1 MKNERG
7 CARPV
12 ELKRLAVA
20 SAVAVSLG
28 IVLSAQAQTFYEW
41 SGAVTPTPTP
51 SGAILSL
58 GVPLVVG
65 DGGVL
70 DGVGS
75 FSALAGAQLTATQLA
90 IGSDGN
96 GNGTATLSGS
106 GTLGT
111 LNASVG
117 TRLDVGG
124 WGTGKLEVLAGAK
137 LDAASAPCP
146 DNTCTSFVGNA
157 AGSNATMNV
166 FGAGSE
172 VSTRGFVVGQSSVF
186 TNPPSSFVFGTQ
198 GGTTTA
204 TVNVSTG
211 GTLRN
216 QGGTVGSN
224 NASPDGNTLVRAN
237 GTVNVSG
244 PGSQW
249 VVTPIDGG
257 TGPAFLTIGVNAGG
271 TGTVNVSN
279 GGSLRI
285 DGTGGVGPNDGIN
298 IGGNGGTGIVEVTG
312 LNSRIDLIGVNP
324 VLNVGRANSASGAV
338 GNGSFSAMA
347 GANVTALYVRVGR
360 SGAIG
365 SMTIDGA
372 TVTQS
377 GVGVPNNNPD
387 GSPANDGSAANAH
400 IGRDGGTGT
409 VNVRNGGQWLIN
421 DGGLASTVAGPA
433 LHIGR
438 GAGSTGTLNISG
450 AGSVV
455 EIKASSVTPGAGENR
470 NPFLAVGL
478 DNGANGTQ
486 GFLNI
491 DMGGKLLITG
501 NATSTPTNPRG
512 TSLFVG
518 GFTGGVGRGTVTVD
532 GLGSEIL
539 MSGFDA
545 SLNVGR
551 LDGSTGVL
559 NVQNKA
565 LVTTTSMGIG
575 VGSTGAV
582 LGPNKSRGT
591 VNIDD
596 AKILLTG
603 ARTDGSNVG
612 AGITVGRGVNGIG
625 ALNLSNGGQ
634 LQINSTAANGGM
646 SIGGDGF
653 LGGGQGTV
661 TMSGGSSI
669 VSTGQTSGINVG
681 WSGIGLIDMSGGSF
695 INLAAG
701 GMDLAGVPNAG
712 QSLGNGTMSLASGS
726 RATANAFN
734 IGGNSD
740 TVGAVGGTAL
750 VTVSGL
756 GSELKADGANG
767 FIGVGRNG
775 TGTLNVTDSGK
786 VSAIVLSVGRSGGTG
801 TLNATNATIQ
811 LAGQQTTGALAG
823 PALIIGQGGGTG
835 TMNMLD
841 STMSIQNALT
851 SGSNGASIN
860 VGGTVLLPGGTGT
873 LNMTNSQA
881 SVGTAT
887 AAATAATV
895 HIGRN
900 GTGNATLDNS
910 TITVSDGTADKGSV
924 FIGREAGSTG
934 TLTLNN
940 ASAVNAGFVGIG
952 VSAAGTGNAPA
963 GPGGTGS
970 LLVNSGVVNAGRVE
984 VGALGSVSV
993 GASGTLNVSSLGSAG
1008 VASPL
1013 SSSVYVAQQAG
1024 STGTLVV
1031 GSATTPGA
1039 VLNADFVGI
1048 GVNAKAVNGVQS
1060 NGGAGTLVLNNS
1072 TINTKHFELGAGS
1085 LLTGNEG
1092 VIEAGTDGPVII
1104 GGTIAPGN
1112 SPGRIRIRCD
1122 VTMLLGSQ
1130 LILEIDNTGATLE
1143 IDRLII
1149 GEDSTFDL
1157 TDLQIVF
1164 AFVGNTDPT
1173 KVNLD
1178 LGEFLRAE
1186 TSEGEKSLA
1195 ALFGKNDNPATW
1207 GAAVNSN
1214 LFAFQSSAYDVTGW
1228 TFDTTTGAITGV
1240 EASRIPEPATYA
1252 LVLLA
1257 MLAMAAQRRRAAAR
1271 RV

>member
-1 MKNERG
+1 
-7 CARPV
+7 
-12 ELKRLAVA
+12 
-20 SAVAVSLG
+20 
-28 IVLSAQAQTFYEW
+28 
-41 SGAVTPTPTP
+41 
-51 SGAILSL
+51 
-58 GVPLVVG
+58 
-65 DGGVL
+65 
-70 DGVGS
+70 
-75 FSALAGAQLTATQLA
+75 
-90 IGSDGN
+90 
-96 GNGTATLSGS
+96 
-106 GTLGT
+106 
-111 LNASVG
+111 
-117 TRLDVGG
+117 
-124 WGTGKLEVLAGAK
+124 
-137 LDAASAPCP
+137 
-146 DNTCTSFVGNA
+146 
-157 AGSNATMNV
+157 
-166 FGAGSE
+166 
-172 VSTRGFVVGQSSVF
+172 
-186 TNPPSSFVFGTQ
+186 
-198 GGTTTA
+198 
-204 TVNVSTG
+204 
-211 GTLRN
+211 
-216 QGGTVGSN
+216 
-224 NASPDGNTLVRAN
+224 
-237 GTVNVSG
+237 
-244 PGSQW
+244 
-249 VVTPIDGG
+249 
-257 TGPAFLTIGVNAGG
+257 
-271 TGTVNVSN
+271 
-279 GGSLRI
+279 
-285 DGTGGVGPNDGIN
+285 
-298 IGGNGGTGIVEVTG
+298 
-312 LNSRIDLIGVNP
+312 
-324 VLNVGRANSASGAV
+324 
-338 GNGSFSAMA
+338 
-347 GANVTALYVRVGR
+347 
-360 SGAIG
+360 
-365 SMTIDGA
+365 
-372 TVTQS
+372 
-377 GVGVPNNNPD
+377 
-387 GSPANDGSAANAH
+387 
-400 IGRDGGTGT
+400 
-409 VNVRNGGQWLIN
+409 
-421 DGGLASTVAGPA
+421 
-433 LHIGR
+433 
-438 GAGSTGTLNISG
+438 
-450 AGSVV
+450 
-455 EIKASSVTPGAGENR
+455 
-470 NPFLAVGL
+470 
-478 DNGANGTQ
+478 
-486 GFLNI
+486 
-491 DMGGKLLITG
+491 
-501 NATSTPTNPRG
+501 
-512 TSLFVG
+512 
-518 GFTGGVGRGTVTVD
+518 
-532 GLGSEIL
+532 
-539 MSGFDA
+539 
-545 SLNVGR
+545 
-551 LDGSTGVL
+551 
-559 NVQNKA
+559 
-565 LVTTTSMGIG
+565 
-575 VGSTGAV
+575 
-582 LGPNKSRGT
+582 
-591 VNIDD
+591 
-596 AKILLTG
+596 
-603 ARTDGSNVG
+603 
-612 AGITVGRGVNGIG
+612 
-625 ALNLSNGGQ
+625 
-634 LQINSTAANGGM
+634 M

-726 RATANAFN
+726 KATANAFN

-750 VTVSGL
+750 VTVSGF
-756 GSELKADGANG
+756 GSELKADGATG

-786 VSAIVLSVGRSGGTG
+786 VSAIVLSLGRSGGTG

-835 TMNMLD
+835 TMNMHN
-841 STMSIQNALT
+841 STVSMQNALP
-851 SGSNGASIN
+851 SGSNGASLN
-860 VGGTVLLPGGTGT
+860 LGGTVLLPGGSGT
-873 LNMTNSQA
+873 LNMTNSQL
-881 SVGTAT
+881 SVGTAI
-887 AAATAATV
+887 AAAAAATV
-895 HIGRN
+895 HIGRS

-910 TITVSDGTADKGSV
+910 SITVSDGTADKGSV

-952 VSAAGTGNAPA
+952 VSAAGTGNTPA

-1143 IDRLII
+1143 IDQLII

-1186 TSEGEKSLA
+1186 TLEGEKSLA
-1195 ALFGKNDNPATW
+1195 ALFGKNDNPTTW
-1207 GAAVNSN
+1207 GTAVNSD

-1228 TFDTTTGAITGV
+1228 TFDPTTGAITGV

-1257 MLAMAAQRRRAAAR
+1257 MLAMAAQRRRAAR